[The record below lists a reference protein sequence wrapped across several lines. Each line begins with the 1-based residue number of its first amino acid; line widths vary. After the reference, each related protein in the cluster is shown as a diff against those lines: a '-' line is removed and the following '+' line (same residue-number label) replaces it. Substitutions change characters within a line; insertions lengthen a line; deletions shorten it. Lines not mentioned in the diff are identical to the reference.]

1 MQLPFFNGLIWGT
14 LIGGAGLVVLSLS
27 HDILNL
33 QGLDPEVTVLPVGQ
47 SPDMATAS
55 EVTVIDL
62 DPPLENSAPPAVV
75 SQAPTAASLGRS
87 FTLSAQK
94 PVLSGEME
102 TLATLPMVQKR
113 RPSTNMPQVYL
124 GDSPLLLPQSPTRL
138 GGMRR
143 PSGTVL
149 DDTSAMQV
157 SAPRLLQTD
166 PLPEVTYLRYALEFE
181 APAGKGLISI
191 VLMDRPFV
199 DPPDWLLDMGM
210 PIAVAIDGKAADARA
225 KMLRYRAAGFEIYAN
240 MHLPETL
247 TSVNVALIAD
257 ASVQA
262 VPMATGLWPADYDH
276 GPRSPAQLRLLQ
288 DHLAKENLGFL
299 PRADLTISDEMSRAS
314 DVLSALDVA
323 AQKAVQTGHAIVAL
337 DPPAETWAVLRFWL
351 LHSDRGDSVIAPL
364 SAVLTR

>member
-1 MQLPFFNGLIWGT
+1 MQRPFFNGLIWGT
-14 LIGGAGLVVLSLS
+14 LIGGAGLVILSLS
-27 HDILNL
+27 HDVLNL
-33 QGLDPEVTVLPVGQ
+33 KGLNPEVTVLPVAQ
-47 SPDMATAS
+47 SPDMAMTS
-55 EVTVIDL
+55 EVEVSDL
-62 DPPLENSAPPAVV
+62 DPPSELSAPPSVL
-75 SQAPTAASLGRS
+75 SQGPSAASLGRS
-87 FTLSAQK
+87 LTLSAQK
-94 PVLSGEME
+94 PVLTGETE
-102 TLATLPMVQKR
+102 TLATLPMVQQL
-113 RPSTNMPQVYL
+113 RPSANMPQAYP

-166 PLPEVTYLRYALEFE
+166 PQPEVTYLRYALEFE

-262 VPMATGLWPADYDH
+262 VPMATGLWPTDHDH

-299 PRADLTISDEMSRAS
+299 PRAELTISDEMSRAS

-323 AQKAVQTGHAIVAL
+323 AQKAVQIGDAIVAL
-337 DPPAETWAVLRFWL
+337 DPPAETWDVLRFWL

>member
-14 LIGGAGLVVLSLS
+14 LIGGVGLVVLSLS

-33 QGLDPEVTVLPVGQ
+33 QGLDPEVTLLPVGQ
-47 SPDMATAS
+47 SPDLATAS
-55 EVTVIDL
+55 QVTVIDL

-75 SQAPTAASLGRS
+75 LQAPTAASPGRS

-102 TLATLPMVQKR
+102 TLATLPMVQQR
-113 RPSTNMPQVYL
+113 RPSTNMPQVYP
-124 GDSPLLLPQSPTRL
+124 GDSLLLLPQSPTRL

-166 PLPEVTYLRYALEFE
+166 PLPEVTYLRYALDFE

-288 DHLAKENLGFL
+288 DHLATENLGFL
-299 PRADLTISDEMSRAS
+299 PKADLTISDEMSRAS
-314 DVLSALDVA
+314 DVLNALDVA

-337 DPPAETWAVLRFWL
+337 DPPEETWDVLRFWL

>member
-1 MQLPFFNGLIWGT
+1 
-14 LIGGAGLVVLSLS
+14 
-27 HDILNL
+27 
-33 QGLDPEVTVLPVGQ
+33 
-47 SPDMATAS
+47 
-55 EVTVIDL
+55 
-62 DPPLENSAPPAVV
+62 
-75 SQAPTAASLGRS
+75 
-87 FTLSAQK
+87 
-94 PVLSGEME
+94 
-102 TLATLPMVQKR
+102 
-113 RPSTNMPQVYL
+113 
-124 GDSPLLLPQSPTRL
+124 L

-166 PLPEVTYLRYALEFE
+166 PQPEVTYLRYALEFE

-288 DHLAKENLGFL
+288 DHLATENLGFL
-299 PRADLTISDEMSRAS
+299 PKADLTISDEMSRAS
-314 DVLSALDVA
+314 DVLNALDVA
-323 AQKAVQTGHAIVAL
+323 AQKAVQTGDAIVAL
-337 DPPAETWAVLRFWL
+337 DPPAETWDVLRFWL